1 MSIGSP
7 DVDTF
12 HMTHVKPHLARFA
25 AFFLVGA
32 LVMAPLGAS
41 AAPPVVVPGDD
52 LVAASYTEED
62 PEKAAKEDE
71 KPVKEDE
78 KAAKEDEK
86 AVKEDEKAA
95 KEDEKA
101 AKEDEKPVKED
112 EKPVKDPEKPVKD
125 PEKAANSG
133 NSGNPGNG
141 NNGNDGENG
150 NSGTENP
157 GNSGTSG
164 NPGNGNNGNDGEN
177 GNSGNAG
184 RAGVA
189 PGLGAAPPSLTPSGV
204 TPTQGGLGSIDARV
218 LPVHLGAA
226 IVIFDQNNET
236 VTSIPEPVA
245 PPMGMVSENLIRELA
260 PVLPPM
266 LVDVVAA
273 PFVVIEALIDAMA
286 SSGQALVIPF
296 LAGAAGLMAP
306 GVRRKNL
313 LAQALGQNPDS
324 GS

>member
-1 MSIGSP
+1 
-7 DVDTF
+7 
-12 HMTHVKPHLARFA
+12 MTHVKPHLGRFA

-32 LVMAPLGAS
+32 LVMAPLTAS
-41 AAPPVVVPGDD
+41 AAPSVTVIGNSLAANGNGNGNGENGNSGNENSGNGGSEAPGNSGSE
-52 LVAASYTEED
+52 APGNSGSEA
-62 PEKAAKEDE
+62 PG
-71 KPVKEDE
+71 
-78 KAAKEDEK
+78 
-86 AVKEDEKAA
+86 
-95 KEDEKA
+95 
-101 AKEDEKPVKED
+101 
-112 EKPVKDPEKPVKD
+112 
-125 PEKAANSG
+125 NSG

-141 NNGNDGENG
+141 NNGNT
-150 NSGTENP
+150 GT
-157 GNSGTSG
+157 
-164 NPGNGNNGNDGEN
+164 N

-184 RAGVA
+184 PVGVA

-204 TPTQGGLGSIDARV
+204 TPTQGGLGSIDARL

-236 VTSIPEPVA
+236 VASIPEPVA
-245 PPMGMVSENLIRELA
+245 PPMGMVSGRLVRELA

-286 SSGQALVIPF
+286 ASGQALVIPF

-313 LAQALGQNPDS
+313 LAEALGKHPDS
-324 GS
+324 DL